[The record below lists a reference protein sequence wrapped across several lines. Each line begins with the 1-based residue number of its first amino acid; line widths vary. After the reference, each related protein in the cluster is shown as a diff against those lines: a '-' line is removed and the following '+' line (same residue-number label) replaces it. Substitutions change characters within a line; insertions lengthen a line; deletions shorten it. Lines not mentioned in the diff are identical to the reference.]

1 MKPAKNIKLTTNK
14 IESLSVTGIHTF
26 TFHTIDT
33 PFAKSIMV
41 KIDEAINSYKQA
53 RANLDI
59 KGANFWCK
67 NYQDFIRVLDSN
79 CIKRQIIVK
88 NITTNIGRNVFARI
102 LSGDTTYTGVI
113 NYIALGTNTSVA
125 TVNDTLLGAETY
137 RKAVSVGESLNNIA
151 TVYTFFTPLEVTGT
165 FEEYGCFIDGTGAAN
180 SGILFNRFLQNLAK
194 SSLES
199 LQVST
204 EITINNA

>member
-1 MKPAKNIKLTTNK
+1 MKLAKNIKLNMNK
-14 IESLSVTGIHTF
+14 VESLSVTGIHTF
-26 TFHTIDT
+26 TFHTVDT
-33 PFAKSIMV
+33 PFAESIII
-41 KIDEAINSYKQA
+41 KINEAINLYKQA

-59 KGANFWCK
+59 EGANFWCK
-67 NYQDFIRVLDSN
+67 IYKDFIKILDDN
-79 CIKRQIIVK
+79 CARRQIIVK

-113 NYIALGTNTSVA
+113 NYIALGTNTSIA
-125 TVNDTLLGAETY
+125 NVNNTLLGAETY

-165 FEEYGCFIDGTGAAN
+165 FEEYGCFIDGTGSAN